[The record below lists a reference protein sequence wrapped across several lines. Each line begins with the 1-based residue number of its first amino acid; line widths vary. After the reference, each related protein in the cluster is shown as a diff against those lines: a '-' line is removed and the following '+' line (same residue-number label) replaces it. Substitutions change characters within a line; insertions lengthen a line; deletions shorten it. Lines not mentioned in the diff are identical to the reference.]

1 MAPRYR
7 VTLTKEERE
16 TLEALTRTGK
26 TSAHKF
32 VHARAL
38 LLCDVGPHC
47 GDRWKVTEVA
57 DALGISERTVE
68 RLKQRFV
75 EDGLEAS
82 LGPARRTAPCKL
94 RFDGRFEAR
103 LIALACSP
111 APDGRSRWTMRLL
124 AQKVVELQIAPAVSA
139 MTICRTLKKTNY
151 SPT

>member
-1 MAPRYR
+1 MVPRYR

-16 TLEALTRTGK
+16 RLESLTRTGK

-47 GDRWKVTEVA
+47 GERWRVADIA
-57 DALGISERTVE
+57 DALGICERTVE
-68 RLKQRFV
+68 RLKRRFV
-75 EDGLEAS
+75 EDGLEAA
-82 LGPARRTAPCKL
+82 LGPARRTTPCKL

-111 APDGRSRWTMRLL
+111 APEGRSRWTMRLL
-124 AQKVVELQIAPAVSA
+124 AQKAVELQIAPAVSA
-139 MTICRTLKKTNY
+139 MTVCRTLKKTTC
-151 SPT
+151 SRI